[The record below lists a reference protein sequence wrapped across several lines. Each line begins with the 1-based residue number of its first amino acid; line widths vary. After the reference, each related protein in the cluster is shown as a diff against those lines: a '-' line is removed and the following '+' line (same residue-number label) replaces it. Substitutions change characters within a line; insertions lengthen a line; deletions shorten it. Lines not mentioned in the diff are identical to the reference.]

1 MAEELGNLLHAEWR
15 YPATTAGGASFSA
28 GTVTLSTDF
37 RQFGSKGAIASIDKS
52 AGADTR
58 ENYLPGMISDDL
70 NATVLHDGG
79 TALFGA
85 FKQGLSGT
93 LVYGPSGT
101 ADGKMKIAWAA
112 FIAQAD
118 LDMPYQG
125 VKIWNIAWKPTA
137 DPVYTTWSSGA

>member
-1 MAEELGNLLHAEWR
+1 MAEELGNVLYARWE

-37 RQFGSKGAIASIDKS
+37 RDFGQTGSINSIDKS

-58 ENYLPGMISDDL
+58 ESYLPGLIRDDL
-70 NATVLHDGG
+70 TAQVLHDGG

-101 ADGKMKIAWAA
+101 ADGKMKISWAA
-112 FIAQAD
+112 FVESANLAI
-118 LDMPYQG
+118 PYQD
-125 VKIWNIAWKPTA
+125 VKIWDLAWKPTA
-137 DPVYTTWSSGA
+137 DPVYAVWASGA